1 MASNNPS
8 DDKNAAQAS
17 SSSESL
23 PRGLLGKGGTPV
35 SKSTRLPSVRAARD
49 LTLGGTQRKTF
60 KPNIPVRPREKPS
73 GNKYVDLSHNS
84 RFVMFGSAIFV
95 FIKKSVPFQ

>member
-1 MASNNPS
+1 MASNDPS
-8 DDKNAAQAS
+8 DGGNAAGS
-17 SSSESL
+17 SKSAENI

-49 LTLGGTQRKTF
+49 LTLGGAQRKSF

-73 GNKYVDLSHNS
+73 SAKYVYQLSIYS
-84 RFVMFGSAIFV
+84 YSQILAETVCR
-95 FIKKSVPFQ
+95 